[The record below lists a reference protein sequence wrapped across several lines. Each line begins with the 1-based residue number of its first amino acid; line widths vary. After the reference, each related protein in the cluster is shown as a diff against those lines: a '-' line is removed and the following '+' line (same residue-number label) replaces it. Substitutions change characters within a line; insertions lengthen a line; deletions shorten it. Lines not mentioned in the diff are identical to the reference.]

1 MVTFKWIMEL
11 RSYESTSVANPLK
24 WTEDVLVI
32 VNILTLSDVRIMDNL
47 PPAITLRI
55 L

>member
-24 WTEDVLVI
+24 WTEDVLV
-32 VNILTLSDVRIMDNL
+32 NILTLSDVRIMDNL